1 MRVTPL
7 HNLRLPGTFSNNF
20 PNEEAPSPTP
30 DRNSQPEMR
39 NHTQQ
44 MTDTRH
50 NIEYFNPLCR
60 METNSLNRSNSTSP
74 PAKELPVER
83 EKYYNNENIELAD
96 EEAASY
102 ERLIRLLSENQQ
114 LYNLFEAR
122 ELKEN
127 ESKPGDETLNLGQG
141 ESPSLKREITN
152 LLESFSSAEDFAREG
167 SSETAV
173 NYDLKRGIDIYRE
186 MQEFFE
192 REKGLLGR

>member
-30 DRNSQPEMR
+30 DRYSHPEMR

-60 METNSLNRSNSTSP
+60 METNALNRSNSIFP
-74 PAKELPVER
+74 PTKELSVEE
-83 EKYYNNENIELAD
+83 EKYYNNESIELSD

-122 ELKEN
+122 ELEEN
-127 ESKPGDETLNLGQG
+127 ESKPGDETLHLGQG
-141 ESPSLKREITN
+141 ESPSLEREITN